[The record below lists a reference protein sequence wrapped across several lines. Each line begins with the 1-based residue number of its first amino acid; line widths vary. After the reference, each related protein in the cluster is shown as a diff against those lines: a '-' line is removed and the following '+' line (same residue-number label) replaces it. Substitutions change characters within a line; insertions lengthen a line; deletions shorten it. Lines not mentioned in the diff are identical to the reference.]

1 MKELGYA
8 NVVLEHKNKLFL
20 DFLSS
25 KNIQKDNL
33 KIEEMGILWKELF
46 DEELTSESIRKKFK
60 LFTSEPLN
68 FKIRFVSELPAINT
82 FSTTILILS
91 SFQRSFHDDWRF
103 FQTVIQ
109 KSKIAPYKMTKNDF
123 DLSVDIDH
131 IGLLNLISEMDE
143 SHRKQNRQKKLYILF
158 FLWITS
164 QKKALLPTSFISSS
178 DTFFYNITG
187 IKALEYF
194 HKKHFFMIMPLNEH
208 LIHQELG
215 NNHKAKYINYMRF
228 SYLVNSTPKR
238 LEEITDDH
246 ISRIMLNMRVSQKSE
261 KMVGV
266 NENSIRRC
274 LYWHGAINI
283 SQTKREADR
292 VDISPLEM
300 LYSLKLSDEH
310 LLNAFCRFFSGRP
323 NNVENRK
330 YAKHTVN
337 LLQFL
342 DEDLEEISRVTLKS
356 FFLTSLKKKS
366 DGSTQMDSNFLHY
379 LQHSDLAL
387 STQQDFQMI
396 VFQAIESD
404 NDLSGCFPKNCLVT
418 LYRNPKNRT
427 IARLAFD
434 KKILERMKQICIFN
448 PPSDKYYIS
457 ASNNKHK
464 KFWPHFRY
472 AEPLLPVMLF
482 THLSMPWRK
491 EHILS
496 LDRDSFLVKDEK
508 KYVIAWKITTDK
520 NQNND
525 FYIEREFIDYVFK
538 LDDLDGKPVDIMH
551 LLDETIEYSKFCF
564 PKLKPLLRKEN
575 TNWGEIKPIL
585 PGRNAKGFISDTVY
599 SGYYYKVLLK
609 ALFELGYSTDE
620 IQYFVQLSPSGQKRF
635 GGFPA
640 NYDAIEALS
649 PNKTNE
655 FFNSEYFSPHALRKS
670 NITLF
675 VHERKSFE
683 FILKLSGHTGL
694 STVLQ
699 VYIDYD
705 LLAKLNISSM
715 AKTAIIHHF
724 GNDSTRVTAKRIIE
738 NYKKFHFIEIDEIK
752 NKLAEENLFFS
763 PVILSKDKKKIEKNT
778 HETVKILKP
787 AFWEDLSTGICTNA
801 LNCPIFMENHCS
813 ICPFFLTGP
822 TFLSAINSKIMQL
835 TTKAV
840 EFFRIIEK
848 HIVDEH
854 LNNKEAEIYEEE
866 LQMVLAEL
874 HGYTNITKKL
884 NEWLYEF
891 ILHQCTEDEKKN
903 LPAPFD
909 LVLLK
914 YDHTPY
920 YAAQLEIYKN
930 AKSNMDSNISTQF
943 ATSELYKKIME
954 LIVLGELPRDLFVEY
969 LENQEKVID
978 IFIGLI
984 HSNKDKAI
992 SDIANQFL
1000 LEHNTDEIRQ

>member
-20 DFLSS
+20 DFLLS
-25 KNIQKDNL
+25 KNIQKENL
-33 KIEEMGILWKELF
+33 RIERMDTLWKEAF
-46 DEELTSESIRKKFK
+46 GEELTSEGLRKKYK
-60 LFTSEPLN
+60 LFMSDPLN

-82 FSTTILILS
+82 FSTTILILNS
-91 SFQRSFHDDWRF
+91 CQQSFHADWKNFEIDIR
-103 FQTVIQ
+103 
-109 KSKIAPYKMTKNDF
+109 KSELAPDRMTKKEF
-123 DLSVDIDH
+123 DLNEDIDH
-131 IGLLNLISEMDE
+131 LELLNLISAIDE
-143 SHRKQNRQKKLYILF
+143 SDKKQNRQKKLYILF
-158 FLWITS
+158 FLWLTS
-164 QKKALLPTSFISSS
+164 QRKALLPTSFISSS

-194 HKKHFFMIMPLNEH
+194 HKKHFFMKMPLNEH

-228 SYLVNSTPKR
+228 SYIVNSSTSR

-246 ISRIMLNMRVSQKSE
+246 IARIMLNMRVSQKSK
-261 KMVGV
+261 KMVDI

-283 SQTKREADR
+283 SQTKREADK
-292 VDISPLEM
+292 VEISPLEM
-300 LYSLKLSDEH
+300 LYTLKISADH
-310 LLNAFCRFFSGRP
+310 LLNSFSRFFSERP

-330 YAKHTVN
+330 YAKHTVDF
-337 LLQFL
+337 LQFL
-342 DEDLEEISRVTLKS
+342 DEDLEEISREKLKS
-356 FFLTSLKKKS
+356 FFLTSLKKKP
-366 DGSTQMDSNFLHY
+366 DGSTHMDSNFLHY
-379 LQHSDLAL
+379 LQQSNLAL

-404 NDLSGCFPKNCLVT
+404 NDLSGCFPTNCLVT
-418 LYRNPKNRT
+418 LYKSPKNRT
-427 IARLAFD
+427 NARLAFD

-448 PPSDKYYIS
+448 PPSDKYYVPI
-457 ASNNKHK
+457 SNNKNK
-464 KFWPHFRY
+464 TFWPHFGH

-525 FYIEREFIDYVFK
+525 FYIEREFIDYVFH
-538 LDDLDGKPVDIMH
+538 LNDPEEKPVDVMQ
-551 LLDETIEYSKFCF
+551 LLDETIAYSKICF
-564 PKLKPLLRKEN
+564 PTLKPLLRKEN
-575 TNWGEIKPIL
+575 PNWGEIKPIL
-585 PGRNAKGFISDTVY
+585 PGKNAKGFIGESIY

-620 IQYFVQLSPSGQKRF
+620 IQYFVQLSPSGQERF
-635 GGFPA
+635 GDFPE
-640 NYDAIEALS
+640 NYDAIEFLS
-649 PNKTNE
+649 PNQTNG

-683 FILKLSGHTGL
+683 FILKLSGHTAL

-699 VYIDYD
+699 VYIDFD

-724 GNDSTRVTAKRIIE
+724 GNDSTRIAAKRIIE
-738 NYKKFHFIEIDEIK
+738 NYKKFHFINIDEIK
-752 NKLAEENLFFS
+752 DKLAEENLFFS
-763 PVILSKDKKKIEKNT
+763 PIILSKDKKKIEKNI

-801 LNCPIFMENHCS
+801 LNCPIFMENHCA

-835 TTKAV
+835 STKAV
-840 EFFRIIEK
+840 EFFTIIEK
-848 HIVDEH
+848 HTVDEH

-874 HGYTNITKKL
+874 HGYTAITKKL

-891 ILHQCTEDEKKN
+891 ILDQCTEEEKKN
-903 LPAPFD
+903 LPAPTD

-930 AKSNMDSNISTQF
+930 AKSNMDSNTFTRF
-943 ATSELYKKIME
+943 AISELYKKIMG
-954 LIVLGELPRDLFVEY
+954 LIVLGELPRDLFIEHI
-969 LENQEKVID
+969 ENQEKIID

-984 HSNKDKAI
+984 HSNKDKVI

-1000 LEHNTDEIRQ
+1000 LEHNADVLRQ